1 LEAKVIAKSTYIL
14 QGGKYEAEVIVAAFD
29 STAQP
34 KAYVGGSLLK
44 NEGGKS
50 MYSAG
55 ATAAGVKKYEGY
67 VEFPDP
73 KSPTGIAKL
82 PFKAEYEV
90 GAPTAAVSPD
100 NMNVFYIGVDN
111 PVTISA
117 SGVSANSLKPQLV
130 GDGTITSTG
139 PGKFMV
145 RVSGP
150 AVKDKKVVVK
160 VIGQVD
166 GKPREMG
173 AAEFRV
179 KAIPLPTAKV
189 GAVEPTAP
197 VTKVA
202 LTSQSGLT
210 ATPLGF
216 DFAVK
221 YNVTEYQFYAFI
233 PGKGKAVVDVK
244 GAALSGE
251 VKNTISILPAGSS
264 VVFRNIKASGPD
276 GVKSLLP
283 LTYEIK

>member
-1 LEAKVIAKSTYIL
+1 
-14 QGGKYEAEVIVAAFD
+14 
-29 STAQP
+29 
-34 KAYVGGSLLK
+34 
-44 NEGGKS
+44 

-130 GDGTITSTG
+130 GDGTITTTG

-189 GAVEPTAP
+189 GVIDP
-197 VTKVA
+197 VTPVPKIA
-202 LTSQSGLT
+202 LTSQVGLN
-210 ATPLGF
+210 ANPIGF

-233 PGKGKAVVDVK
+233 PGKGKATIDVK
-244 GAALSGE
+244 GPNLSQE
-251 VKNTISILPAGSS
+251 VKSLIGVLPPGSS
-264 VVFRNIKASGPD
+264 VVFRNIKAVGPD
-276 GVKSLLP
+276 GTKTLLP